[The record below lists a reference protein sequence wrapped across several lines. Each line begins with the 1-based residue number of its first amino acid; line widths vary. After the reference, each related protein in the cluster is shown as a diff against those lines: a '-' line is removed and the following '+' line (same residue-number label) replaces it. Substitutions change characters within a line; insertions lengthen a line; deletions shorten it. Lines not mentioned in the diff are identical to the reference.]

1 MIASNAQCF
10 FHPRRWSC
18 CTFISFSSW
27 LFLPFLS
34 LSLAMLYILKLVVC
48 KDQLISNCT
57 NNRTT
62 QDWSQ
67 DTAVTPR
74 RRTTKRQE
82 GWWWHRTLLCF
93 KEVRGWITIL
103 HEAMDQTQSPEARR
117 YISFLVFEHKWMN
130 QRRRTEDNDITWHKE
145 RKKVNLISC
154 SFHSECDEEHTRKRR
169 LTLQSSTNTN
179 ANPLLKSPFILLTL
193 LYPKH
198 LSWTAK
204 RVKPNKKC
212 SLHARIHQHF
222 MGQRDKEGQVLR
234 HYSVEGKRWSVVYMP
249 WRTTGG
255 TSKCDHH
262 KREHIHFGF
271 KIQSLF
277 FNWCNT
283 VNNRFSWWYSL
294 FGHDKPFPCHLLLSS
309 FFLSCPVS
317 PFQVVCSSIYHFAR
331 SVAFWGY
338 NDIIISKPESPVL
351 W

>member
-62 QDWSQ
+62 QDCSQ

-145 RKKVNLISC
+145 RKKSQSHFLFFPFRMRWRTHSKTTTYTSELDEHKCQSSSQVTFYSTHTLISKT
-154 SFHSECDEEHTRKRR
+154 SFMNSKTSETK
-169 LTLQSSTNTN
+169 Q
-179 ANPLLKSPFILLTL
+179 K
-193 LYPKH
+193 
-198 LSWTAK
+198 
-204 RVKPNKKC
+204 V
-212 SLHARIHQHF
+212 
-222 MGQRDKEGQVLR
+222 
-234 HYSVEGKRWSVVYMP
+234 
-249 WRTTGG
+249 
-255 TSKCDHH
+255 
-262 KREHIHFGF
+262 
-271 KIQSLF
+271 
-277 FNWCNT
+277 
-283 VNNRFSWWYSL
+283 
-294 FGHDKPFPCHLLLSS
+294 
-309 FFLSCPVS
+309 
-317 PFQVVCSSIYHFAR
+317 
-331 SVAFWGY
+331 
-338 NDIIISKPESPVL
+338 
-351 W
+351 